1 MALTDLN
8 KELERIISANNAAAK
23 QAVAKGADPYA
34 AESTEKMLTQSVLEL
49 LYDSNSEVKNSA
61 VRW

>member
-8 KELERIISANNAAAK
+8 KELERIISTNSVAAR
-23 QAVAKGADPYA
+23 QAAAKGADPYA
-34 AESTEKMLTQSVLEL
+34 AEASEKVLTQSVLEL

>member
-8 KELERIISANNAAAK
+8 KELERIITANNAAARQSAPK
-23 QAVAKGADPYA
+23 AADPYA
-34 AESTEKMLTQSVLEL
+34 AESTEKTLTQSVLEL